1 MYATELVDS
10 FEGEKWLTQI
20 RRDAISILE
29 QVQFPTG
36 QQEKWRYSPIHKLRL
51 EEYEPISSKPQNFQ
65 PRREGIFSS
74 SPNSITLTDGF
85 LTDLPETDEYS
96 VARISQMKKPFDLKA
111 DREFFSQLNLA
122 LSPDPIVIQIPQKM
136 NLPAPIFVH
145 NYLHTDRTMTSPKLH
160 IEIASGAEVS
170 IVEILHENNLNC
182 LSIPETKINVG
193 NGANVKYQQIQN
205 TGLNNWLIGNL
216 DVRVG
221 QQATFNGATIGI
233 GGGYARM
240 ETHCRLEGRGATGN
254 ISAIYHGVG
263 NQILDYRT
271 YQEHVGR
278 DTQSNLLFKGV
289 LDDEASSIY
298 TGMIRVHQE
307 AAGTNAFQTNRT
319 LKLSEQTWAESVPNL
334 EIENN
339 DVRCSHAST
348 VSPVDH
354 NQRFYLESRGIPE
367 TVVDRLIVRGF
378 LNEVVQKLP
387 IDEVNTWISTL
398 LSQKQNQESH
408 DG

>member
-387 IDEVNTWISTL
+387 IDEVNTWISSL

>member
-216 DVRVG
+216 DVSVG